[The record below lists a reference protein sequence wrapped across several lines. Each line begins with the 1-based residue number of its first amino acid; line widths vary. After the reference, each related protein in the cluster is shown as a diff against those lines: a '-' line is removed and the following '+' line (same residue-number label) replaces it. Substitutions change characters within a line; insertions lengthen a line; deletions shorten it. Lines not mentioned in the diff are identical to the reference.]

1 MAGLGLETTCSSEG
15 GAQTSTSEVRGLVV
29 LFPGESA
36 TFFPVEQEASVGR
49 DPSCEVALDAGQV
62 SRRHLVIRRNG
73 PVSVVEDL
81 GSRNGSYC
89 DGQLFGK
96 TSLTH
101 QSVLRIG
108 SAVLLWHAAEGA
120 PANFSELAPGLFGGS
135 TLAAR
140 LAQLHQVAAS
150 RLSVI
155 LRGASGCGKERV
167 ARAIHA
173 RSGRTGRF
181 VGVNCA
187 TIPEQL
193 ADSQLFGH
201 KRGAF
206 TGAERG
212 EAGYLAAADGG
223 TLFLDEVLELSAP
236 VQAKLLRALQEREYV
251 PVGETKPVPFDARV
265 VVSTQSSLSEAAARG
280 RFRED
285 LFARLNGYEVTLPL
299 LRERR
304 EDIVFLFRHFLAA
317 AYRGNAPRLDARA
330 VETLSI
336 YAWPQN
342 VRELENLAQRVAVL
356 HPEAG
361 ELQLKQLLPELPLS
375 DAEHSRAARSDSQS
389 DAADS
394 QPQDLRRLLSAL
406 SAREGNVV
414 KVADELGISRA
425 RAYRWIAAAG
435 IDVQR
440 YRKRAPFRS

>member
-1 MAGLGLETTCSSEG
+1 
-15 GAQTSTSEVRGLVV
+15 
-29 LFPGESA
+29 LFPGEHP
-36 TFFPVEQEASVGR
+36 TFFPIGQEATVGR
-49 DPSCEVALDAGQV
+49 DPSCQVVLDAGQV

-73 PVSVVEDL
+73 PVTVAEDL

-89 DGQLFGK
+89 DGKLFAK
-96 TSLTH
+96 TSLAH
-101 QSVLRIG
+101 QSVLRVG
-108 SAVLLWHAAEGA
+108 AAVLLWHAADRA
-120 PANFSELAPGLFGGS
+120 PSHFSELAPGLLGGT

-140 LAQLHQVAAS
+140 LAQLQNLAAS

-167 ARAIHA
+167 ARALHA
-173 RSGRTGRF
+173 GSGRAGRF
-181 VGVNCA
+181 IGVNCA

-223 TLFLDEVLELSAP
+223 TLFLDEVLELSAA
-236 VQAKLLRALQEREYV
+236 VQAKLLRALQEREFV
-251 PVGETKPVPFDARV
+251 PVGETKAVPFDARV
-265 VVSTQSSLSEAAARG
+265 LVSTQTSLSDAAARG

-285 LFARLNGYEVTLPL
+285 LFARLNGYEITLPL

-304 EDIVFLFRHFLAA
+304 EDIVFLFRHFLTS
-317 AYRGNAPRLDARA
+317 AYGGTAPRLGARA
-330 VETLSI
+330 VEALST

-342 VRELENLAQRVAVL
+342 VRELENLAQRVCVL
-356 HPEAG
+356 YPEATEVHLDQLSR
-361 ELQLKQLLPELPLS
+361 ELQTGGVDPARATRSDTQPELP
-375 DAEHSRAARSDSQS
+375 
-389 DAADS
+389 DS
-394 QPQDLRRLLSAL
+394 QPQDLRKLLSAL

-414 KVADELGISRA
+414 KVAEELGISRA

-440 YRKRAPFRS
+440 FRKRAPLRS